1 MTEIRGQRI
10 YDETDIYNMLEKL
23 NQQDKVTRKQIAEYV
38 KQTEEGIDKI
48 PLLNIISNLMEY
60 NLDYLARLDSAVTD
74 KFIDLMENF
83 QLA

>member
-1 MTEIRGQRI
+1 MTEIREQRI
-10 YDETDIYNMLEKL
+10 YDETDIYNMLGKL

-38 KQTEEGIDKI
+38 KQTEKGIDKI
-48 PLLNIISNLMEY
+48 PLLNIISNSMEY